1 MSKFITENEY
11 YRLLREYDAT
21 IKEITD
27 KAWNS
32 IIADGL
38 AEKATKE
45 EVEDEIKNRINK
57 LITDYEDNILR
68 KKLTDEKDSDGQ
80 EQNQ

>member
-11 YRLLREYDAT
+11 NRLLREYDAT

-27 KAWNS
+27 KAWDS

-38 AEKATKE
+38 AEHSTKQ
-45 EVEDEIKNRINK
+45 EVEDEIKNRIND
-57 LITDYEDNILR
+57 LITDYENNFLR
-68 KKLTDEKDSDGQ
+68 KQFTDEENSNGQ
-80 EQNQ
+80 G

>member
-11 YRLLREYDAT
+11 FRLLQEYDAT

-27 KAWNS
+27 KAWDS

-38 AEKATKE
+38 AENATKE
-45 EVEDEIKNRINK
+45 DVEDEIKNRINN
-57 LITDYEDNILR
+57 LITDYENNFL
-68 KKLTDEKDSDGQ
+68 KNKLTDEKNSDRQG
-80 EQNQ
+80 